1 MSESVGEYIK
11 RCERCCVAKAET
23 PKPCTPMGKIEAGK
37 PWEMLAIDFTVL
49 DTRQGIENVLII
61 TDVFTRFS
69 FAFPTKD

>member
-49 DTRQGIENVLII
+49 DNV
-61 TDVFTRFS
+61 RG
-69 FAFPTKD
+69 